1 MFLLDLQRISQEA
14 RKVVWYFQLFKNF
27 PQFLVL
33 YRVKGFSIVNE
44 TEVDVFLKFSSFFY
58 DPVVIGNLIIPGP
71 PASGMWSLSYWITGE
86 VPGT

>member
-1 MFLLDLQRISQEA
+1 M
-14 RKVVWYFQLFKNF
+14 VWYFQLFKNF
-27 PQFLVL
+27 PQFLVI

-86 VPGT
+86 VPRT